1 MFWSSWNHENDANFN
16 KNEKMTSSTPRRERT
31 IYNFTRKDNNV
42 VMVARFIILA
52 VLFLMNVFK
61 LTNGWIKP
69 FLRGNYYVLSLWA
82 SDLCIRC
89 S

>member
-1 MFWSSWNHENDANFN
+1 MKMMLSQQEFLLC
-16 KNEKMTSSTPRRERT
+16 EKMTSSTPRRERT

-61 LTNGWIKP
+61 LTNG
-69 FLRGNYYVLSLWA
+69 
-82 SDLCIRC
+82 
-89 S
+89 